1 MLGVGWYKAFLRRNP
16 VISIRTSE
24 HVSAASA
31 NLSEFDIRKW
41 FTDIYQYLTDENLEN
56 ILKDP
61 RRVFNGDESG
71 FSLCPKTQSVLGPK
85 GAKDVYEVATGNAKE
100 NLTVMFT
107 FNAAGETCHPMVI
120 FNYKRIPQNIIDSVP
135 ANWGI
140 GRSDSGWMVSEVFY
154 EFVANVFHPFLI
166 QSGIEFPVILFVDG
180 HKSHL
185 TYHLSIL
192 CNNLKIILIALYP
205 NATRILQPA
214 DVAAFRPLKGGWKKG
229 VFEWR
234 NENPHCAITKKDFAP
249 ILQKVINKTIRP
261 EILMNGF
268 KACGLYPWNPDQI
281 DFRKCLG
288 KKELTSTE
296 KNIINNT
303 ADYNNL
309 EYHNFTD
316 IVGSEIMEKLNNIQD
331 VIEKE
336 NHPEEFYVLYRLYE
350 KLKKCTKNDDVEK
363 NSISML
369 DNSDYISEDVDHYP
383 NKNIETL
390 ERVETNSII
399 DNDIQNTT
407 INYNISP
414 LSNRVMEIQE
424 ENEQPCTFIKKM
436 NLSPLETCLV
446 WPITPERKG
455 KRDIERVPFVIT
467 SQKWKHLYEEK
478 ANKKKNIAEEK
489 EKKKMLKYDS
499 KQNKLTNKINQKNN
513 SQSRKRQI
521 VRNLFL
527 EPSAK
532 KKPVETITSQ
542 SIEFLTEKSK
552 ERNATCIKVYENDDS
567 PLSSKT
573 TGKCFQCNGTISSND
588 IADIGFECTFCNN
601 KFHKRCTNKNND
613 CDLLSNDDNILFI
626 CYMCEKEVN
635 MI

>member
-1 MLGVGWYKAFLRRNP
+1 MDY
-16 VISIRTSE
+16 
-24 HVSAASA
+24 
-31 NLSEFDIRKW
+31 
-41 FTDIYQYLTDENLEN
+41 

-61 RRVFNGDESG
+61 RRIFNGDESG
-71 FSLCPKTQSVLGPK
+71 FSLCPKTAKTQSVLGPK

-120 FNYKRIPQNIIDSVP
+120 YNYKRIPQNIIESVP

-154 EFVANVFHPFLI
+154 EFIANVFHPFLI

-185 TYHLSIL
+185 TYHLSNL

-249 ILQKVINKTIRP
+249 ILDKVINKTIRP
-261 EILMNGF
+261 DILMNGF
-268 KACGLYPWNPDQI
+268 KACGLFPWNPDQI

-288 KKELTSTE
+288 KNKQLTVTE
-296 KNIINNT
+296 KNMVIDSI
-303 ADYNNL
+303 DYNNL
-309 EYHNFTD
+309 EYNQFTE
-316 IVGSEIMEKLNNIQD
+316 IVGSEIIEKFNNIQN

-336 NHPEEFYVLYRLYE
+336 NHAEEFYILYRLYE

-363 NSISML
+363 NASSIFN
-369 DNSDYISEDVDHYP
+369 NSDYISEDIDDHQ
-383 NKNIETL
+383 NENIE
-390 ERVETNSII
+390 II
-399 DNDIQNTT
+399 YRIEPNNNNDVQSTT
-407 INYNISP
+407 DNYNITPS
-414 LSNRVMEIQE
+414 SNRTLEIQE
-424 ENEQPCTFIKKM
+424 KNNQPCTMIKKM

-478 ANKKKNIAEEK
+478 ANKKKNIEEEK
-489 EKKKMLKYDS
+489 EKKKKKKYDNQ
-499 KQNKLTNKINQKNN
+499 QNKLTNKVILQPY
-513 SQSRKRQI
+513 SQNRKRQI

-527 EPSAK
+527 EPSVK
-532 KKPVETITSQ
+532 KKPAETITSQ
-542 SIEFLTEKSK
+542 SIQFSTEKSN
-552 ERNATCIKVYENDDS
+552 ESNATRIKIHENDDS

-573 TGKCFQCNGTISSND
+573 TGECFQCNGTISSSD
-588 IADIGFECTFCNN
+588 LADIGFECTFCNN
-601 KFHKRCTNKNND
+601 KYHKRCTNKD
-613 CDLLSNDDNILFI
+613 NDDNILFI